1 MNRPYRTKS
10 IDQAAA
16 IQAKTGIVPKIIF
29 QETGIALFE
38 FPLSPDVTNVVLS
51 YESGCLVDARNVLT
65 IRNQIFR
72 RLKGGVK

>member
-1 MNRPYRTKS
+1 MNRPYHTKS

-16 IQAKTGIVPKIIF
+16 IQAKTGIDPTIIF
-29 QETGIALFE
+29 QETGIAIFE
-38 FPLSPDVTNVVLS
+38 FPLTSDVTDVVLT
-51 YESGCLVDARNVLT
+51 YESGCQVDARAILT